1 MAEAARRED
10 WPRTVA
16 EFEAWHSRQPERWEF
31 IDGQPRLMAPASMKH
46 SIIKARV
53 FAALHGALAG
63 TPCTAL
69 VDGPQ
74 ILTDEIS
81 AIPDV
86 VVTCSVLDLST
97 PVIAE
102 PVIVVEVMSPSSEAD
117 DAGRK
122 WFSYRKIPSLKHYLV
137 LSQDERVVQLHSRAG
152 ELWRERFIS
161 AGAIELDDPSV
172 RIEVEAIYA
181 GADIADSPP
190 RETASRDTR

>member
-1 MAEAARRED
+1 MAETARREG

-16 EFEAWHSRQPERWEF
+16 EFEAWHLRQPKRWEF

-46 SIIKARV
+46 SIIKNDVGFVLRQAM
-53 FAALHGALAG
+53 ADLG
-63 TPCTAL
+63 CTAL
-69 VDGPQ
+69 IDGPQ

-86 VVTCSVLDLST
+86 VVTCSAIDLSS

-102 PVIVVEVMSPSSEAD
+102 PGIIVEVMSPSSEAD

-137 LSQDERVVQLHSRAG
+137 LSQDQRVVQVHSRAG
-152 ELWRERFIS
+152 DLWRERFVS
-161 AGAIELDDPSV
+161 AGPIELDDPNV

-181 GADIADSPP
+181 GTDIA
-190 RETASRDTR
+190 A

>member
-10 WPRTVA
+10 WPRAVM
-16 EFEAWHSRQPERWEF
+16 EFEAWHARQPERWEF
-31 IDGQPRLMAPASMKH
+31 IHGQPRLMAPASMKH
-46 SIIKARV
+46 SIIEANT

-81 AIPDV
+81 AIPGV
-86 VVTCSVLDLST
+86 VVTCSALDLST
-97 PVIAE
+97 PVIAK
-102 PVIVVEVMSPSSEAD
+102 PVIIVEVMSPSSEAD

-137 LSQDERVVQLHSRAG
+137 LSQDERAVQVHSRAG
-152 ELWRERFIS
+152 DLWGERFVS
-161 AGAIELDDPSV
+161 AGAIELADPPV
-172 RIEVEAIYA
+172 RLEIEAIYA
-181 GADIADSPP
+181 GTEIAM
-190 RETASRDTR
+190 